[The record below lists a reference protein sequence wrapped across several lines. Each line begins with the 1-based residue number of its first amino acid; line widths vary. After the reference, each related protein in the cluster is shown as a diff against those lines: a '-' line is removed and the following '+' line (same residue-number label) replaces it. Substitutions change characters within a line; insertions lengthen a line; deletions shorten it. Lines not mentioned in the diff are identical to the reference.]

1 MELLRILD
9 EEAARVAGRALARH
23 PEWPCRRGCDECC
36 RRLARP
42 LELTGAEWARVEE
55 GLAGLS
61 AEARGRVLERAR
73 RLAGPPFACPFL
85 EEGAC
90 LIYDHRP
97 IACRT
102 YGFYADREA
111 GLYCGQILARVES
124 GEYAEVIWGNQSAVE
139 ARLDEAGGRASLVER
154 FAGL

>member
-1 MELLRILD
+1 MLRVLD
-9 EEAARVAGRALARH
+9 DEAARVAARALAQH
-23 PEWPCRRGCDECC
+23 PDWPCRRGCDECC
-36 RRLARP
+36 RHLARP

-55 GLAGLS
+55 GLAGL
-61 AEARGRVLERAR
+61 AEEARARVLDRVR
-73 RLAGPPFACPFL
+73 QLAGPPYACPFL
-85 EEGAC
+85 EAGAC

-111 GLYCGQILARVES
+111 GLYCGQILTRVDS
-124 GEYAEVIWGNQSAVE
+124 GEYADVVWGNQSAVE
-139 ARLDEAGGRASLVER
+139 ARLDEAGGRSSLIER